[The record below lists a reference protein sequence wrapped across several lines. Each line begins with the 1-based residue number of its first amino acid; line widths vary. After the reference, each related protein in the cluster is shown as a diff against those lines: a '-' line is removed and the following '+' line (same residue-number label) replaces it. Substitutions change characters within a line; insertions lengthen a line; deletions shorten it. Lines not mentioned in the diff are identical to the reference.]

1 MNSQHFG
8 FFNCIGNNIQ
18 CSVQLTYLISSTS
31 AGPTKDDMKGIGT
44 YMNKDNL
51 RRSISLFS
59 TRCLSK
65 HTWITD
71 QDRYIGEPIK

>member
-1 MNSQHFG
+1 MGNHYG
-8 FFNCIGNNIQ
+8 FFHCSGNNIQ
-18 CSVQLTYLISSTS
+18 YSVQRTYLTSSTS
-31 AGPTKDDMKGIGT
+31 AGTSRDIKGYGT
-44 YMNKDNL
+44 YMNKDNF

-71 QDRYIGEPIK
+71 QDRNIG